1 MPKCTFCKKQYEFPR
16 GLTVVR
22 GSDGMVRYFCSSKC
36 RKNFIMGRDNKKV
49 NWVRKYKV
57 SKEQEIEALLDAPN
71 LEVVIENNF
80 LMINGRSRNIQVEYT
95 TPLH

>member
-16 GLTVVR
+16 RLTVVR
-22 GSDGMVRYFCSSKC
+22 GSDGMVRYFCSSRC

-57 SKEQEIEALLDAPN
+57 SKEQEIEALKKSE
-71 LEVVIENNF
+71 LEKELEAKAKKEAAMETGGKKI
-80 LMINGRSRNIQVEYT
+80 GG
-95 TPLH
+95 